1 MISRFT
7 KLIPNP
13 NRIPN
18 TGAPMDPD
26 SAISAYPVLAREV
39 LTMKSGRELLTAR
52 TVIDRKDWGMSIG
65 RRSLKVTIMS
75 IRMLV
80 RNQSHRIEMIKA
92 LDSRAQSQLGDLFYR
107 RFDRRQMPKL
117 ILGRTI

>member
-1 MISRFT
+1 
-7 KLIPNP
+7 
-13 NRIPN
+13 
-18 TGAPMDPD
+18 
-26 SAISAYPVLAREV
+26 
-39 LTMKSGRELLTAR
+39 MKSGRELPTAR

-92 LDSRAQSQLGDLFYR
+92 LDSRAQSQLGRLV
-107 RFDRRQMPKL
+107 L
-117 ILGRTI
+117 